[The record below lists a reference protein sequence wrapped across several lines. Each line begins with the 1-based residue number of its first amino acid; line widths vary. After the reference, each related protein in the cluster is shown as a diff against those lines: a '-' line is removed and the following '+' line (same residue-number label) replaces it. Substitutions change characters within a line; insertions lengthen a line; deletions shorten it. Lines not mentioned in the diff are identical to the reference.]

1 MLSPEPESGNS
12 RASFFAQNPFGVIP
26 IIRAKGWVGMLGLEQ
41 LDRLWANLLA
51 LGTKRLAALGLVG
64 LAVFASVGFGSFYL
78 SRSDYDTLYSGL
90 NAQDVSR
97 MGAVLKEA
105 GINFDVN
112 SEGTKMMVRR
122 EETAQARM
130 LLAEKGLPSSSNA
143 GYELFDKLGPIGL
156 TSFMQEVTR
165 VRAIEGELARTIQA
179 MKGIKA
185 ARVHIVL
192 PETGSFRRGRQPASA
207 SVVIRTEMSAD
218 SSTAQAI
225 RHLVAA
231 AVPGLTLDDISVLN
245 TDGTVLASAGDSSSS
260 SSARKI
266 ELEKTVSKDLV
277 DNVRKTLT
285 PYLGLDNF
293 EVSVAARINTD
304 KRQTNETSF
313 DPDSKVE
320 RSLRV
325 VKESGS
331 QQDSTSKQPVGVE
344 QNVPDQGAAGSG
356 GDQSKRTN
364 DRREDLTNY
373 ELSSKTIST
382 TSEGYRIDAL
392 TIAVVLNRKR
402 LLASLGES
410 ATPEAVQAQV
420 KEVERLV
427 GTSAGVDTKR
437 GDQIS
442 VVAVE
447 FAEDTRMADA
457 FNSANLMGPLIGLAT
472 GLIKAATVLGLVLIV
487 VMFGLRPV
495 TRILLD
501 QKEAQLA
508 GGALAAAGA
517 GGVDDGS
524 LLMSG
529 DEAEAAALAAD
540 SAATAE
546 LLGIKTDQNLIEDIT
561 SDVMRLSQRRLEQ
574 MVALDEE
581 QAANILKQWMRE
593 RAA

>member
-1 MLSPEPESGNS
+1 
-12 RASFFAQNPFGVIP
+12 
-26 IIRAKGWVGMLGLEQ
+26 MLGLEQ

-266 ELEKTVSKDLV
+266 ELEKTVSKDLG

-293 EVSVAARINTD
+293 EVSVAARINID

>member
-1 MLSPEPESGNS
+1 M
-12 RASFFAQNPFGVIP
+12 F
-26 IIRAKGWVGMLGLEQ
+26 GLEQ
-41 LDRLWANLLA
+41 LDRLWSNLLA
-51 LGTKRLAALGLVG
+51 LGTQRLMALGLVG
-64 LAVFASVGFGSFYL
+64 VAVFAAVGFGSYYL
-78 SRSDYDTLYSGL
+78 GRSDFDTLYSGL

-97 MGAVLKEA
+97 IGAALKEA
-105 GINFDVN
+105 GIAFDVN
-112 SEGTKMMVRR
+112 SEGTKVMVRR

-207 SVVIRTEMSAD
+207 SVVIRTEMAAD
-218 SSTAQAI
+218 ATTTQAI

-231 AVPGLTLDDISVLN
+231 AVPGLTVDEISVLN
-245 TDGTVLASAGDSSSS
+245 TDGTVLASAGDESSTSS
-260 SSARKI
+260 TRMI
-266 ELEKTVSKDLV
+266 ELEKTVSKDLG

-293 EVSVAARINTD
+293 EVSVAARLNID
-304 KRQTNETSF
+304 KRQTNETNF

-325 VKESGS
+325 VKETGNS
-331 QQDSTSKQPVGVE
+331 QDSSSRQPVGVE
-344 QNVPDQGAAGSG
+344 QNVPDQGQGGAG
-356 GDQSKRTN
+356 GDQSKKSN
-364 DRREDLTNY
+364 ERREDLTNY
-373 ELSSKTIST
+373 ELNSRTVQT
-382 TSEGYRIDAL
+382 TSEGYRIDGL

-410 ATPEAVQAQV
+410 ATPEAMQAQI

-427 GTSAGVDTKR
+427 GTAAGVDTKR

-447 FAEDTRMADA
+447 FAEDTRMQDSFEAA
-457 FNSANLMGPLIGLAT
+457 TVVGPLIGLAT
-472 GLIKAATVLGLVLIV
+472 GLIKALTVLGLVFIV

-495 TRILLD
+495 TRLLLD
-501 QKEAQLA
+501 QKEAQIA
-508 GGALAAAGA
+508 GGPLNA
-517 GGVDDGS
+517 GGDDGS
-524 LLMSG
+524 LLA
-529 DEAEAAALAAD
+529 AEGESDAIAADTAAA
-540 SAATAE
+540 AE
-546 LLGIKTDQNLIEDIT
+546 FLGIKAAQEPNLIEDIT
-561 SDVMRLSQRRLEQ
+561 NDVMRLSQKRLEQ

-593 RAA
+593 RVA

>member
-1 MLSPEPESGNS
+1 
-12 RASFFAQNPFGVIP
+12 
-26 IIRAKGWVGMLGLEQ
+26 MLGLEQ
-41 LDRLWANLLA
+41 LERLWGNLLA
-51 LGTKRLAALGLVG
+51 LGPKRLSALGVVG
-64 LAVFASVGFGSFYL
+64 LAVFAAVAFGSYYL
-78 SRSDYDTLYSGL
+78 SRSDYETLYSGL
-90 NAQDVSR
+90 TGQDVAR
-97 MGAVLKEA
+97 IGAVLKEA
-105 GINFDVN
+105 GIAFDVN
-112 SEGTKMMVRR
+112 SEGTKIVVRR
-122 EETAQARM
+122 EQTAEARM
-130 LLAEKGLPSSSNA
+130 LLAEKGLPSSSSA

-179 MKGIKA
+179 MKGVKA

-207 SVVIRTEMSAD
+207 SVVIRTEMAAD
-218 SSTAQAI
+218 ASTAHAI

-231 AVPGLTLDDISVLN
+231 AVPGLTVDDISVLN
-245 TDGTVLASAGDSSSS
+245 TDGTVLASAGDAA
-260 SSARKI
+260 SSASSRKI
-266 ELEKTVSKDLV
+266 ELEKEVSKDLG

-293 EVSVAARINTD
+293 EVSVAARLDLD
-304 KRQTNETSF
+304 KRQINETAF

-325 VKESGS
+325 IKESGS
-331 QQDSTSKQPVGVE
+331 QQDTSSKSPVGVE
-344 QNVPDQGAAGSG
+344 QNVPGEGAGGAG
-356 GDQSKRTN
+356 GDQSQRKN
-364 DRREDLTNY
+364 ERREDLTNY
-373 ELSSKTIST
+373 ELNSKTVST
-382 TSEGYRIDAL
+382 TSEGYRIEAL

-402 LLASLGES
+402 LLATLGES

-427 GTSAGVDTKR
+427 GTAAGVDLKR

-447 FAEDTRMADA
+447 FAEDTRVTEGFDTA
-457 FNSANLMGPLIGLAT
+457 SLVGPLIGLAT
-472 GLIKAATVLGLVLIV
+472 GLVKALTVLGLVFIV
-487 VMFGLRPV
+487 VAFGLRPV
-495 TRILLD
+495 TRLLLD
-501 QKEAQLA
+501 QRETQVA
-508 GGALAAAGA
+508 GGALASAESAEA
-517 GGVDDGS
+517 DDGS
-524 LLMSG
+524 LIKSN
-529 DEAEAAALAAD
+529 DEADAAAIESD
-540 SAATAE
+540 VTAATAE
-546 LLGIKTDQNLIEDIT
+546 LLGIKREPNLIEDIT

>member
-1 MLSPEPESGNS
+1 ML
-12 RASFFAQNPFGVIP
+12 A
-26 IIRAKGWVGMLGLEQ
+26 LEQ
-41 LDRLWANLLA
+41 LDKLWGNLQA
-51 LGTKRLAALGLVG
+51 LGTKRLAALGLMG
-64 LAVFASVGFGSFYL
+64 LAVFLAVGLGSFYL
-78 SRSDYDTLYSGL
+78 SRSDYDTLYAGL
-90 NAQDVSR
+90 NPQDVSR
-97 MGAVLKEA
+97 IGAVLKDA
-105 GINFDVN
+105 GIDFDV
-112 SEGTKMMVRR
+112 SSDGTKVMVRR

-130 LLAEKGLPSSSNA
+130 LLAEKGLPANSNA

-207 SVVIRTEMSAD
+207 SVVIRTEMAAD
-218 SSTAQAI
+218 ASTAQAI

-231 AVPGLTLDDISVLN
+231 AVPGLTVDDISVLN
-245 TDGTVLASAGDSSSS
+245 TDGTVLASAGDATSSGSS
-260 SSARKI
+260 RKI
-266 ELEKTVSKDLV
+266 ELEKAVSKDLG
-277 DNVRKTLT
+277 DNVRKTLM

-293 EVSVAARINTD
+293 EVSVAARLNID

-331 QQDSTSKQPVGVE
+331 QQDTSSNSPVGVE
-344 QNVPDQGAAGSG
+344 QNVPDQGAGGSG
-356 GDQSKRTN
+356 GDKSKRSN
-364 DRREDLTNY
+364 ERREDLTNF
-373 ELSSKTIST
+373 ELNSKTVST
-382 TSEGYRIDAL
+382 VSEGYRIEGL

-402 LLASLGES
+402 LLETLGEA
-410 ATPEAVQAQV
+410 ATPEVIQARV
-420 KEVERLV
+420 KEVERMV
-427 GTSAGVDTKR
+427 ETAAGADAKR

-447 FAEDTRMADA
+447 FAEDSPVDDSYTA
-457 FNSANLMGPLIGLAT
+457 SLMGPLIGLAT
-472 GLIKAATVLGLVLIV
+472 GLIKALTVLGLVFIV
-487 VMFGLRPV
+487 VTFGLRPV
-495 TRILLD
+495 TRLLLD
-501 QKEAQLA
+501 EKEEQLA
-508 GGALAAAGA
+508 GGALAA
-517 GGVDDGS
+517 GGTADDGS
-524 LLMSG
+524 LVTAS
-529 DEAEAAALAAD
+529 DEDGTLQID

-546 LLGIKTDQNLIEDIT
+546 LLGIKPEPNLIEDIT

>member
-1 MLSPEPESGNS
+1 
-12 RASFFAQNPFGVIP
+12 
-26 IIRAKGWVGMLGLEQ
+26 MLGIEQ
-41 LDRLWANLLA
+41 LDRLWSNLLA

-64 LAVFASVGFGSFYL
+64 LAVFLSVGLGSFYL
-78 SRSDYDTLYSGL
+78 SRSDYDTLYAGL

-97 MGAVLKEA
+97 IGAVLKDA
-105 GINFDVN
+105 GIAFDVN
-112 SEGTKMMVRR
+112 AEGTKVMVRR

-179 MKGIKA
+179 MKGVKA

-207 SVVIRTEMSAD
+207 SVVIRTEMAAD
-218 SSTAQAI
+218 TSMAQAI
-225 RHLVAA
+225 RHLVSA
-231 AVPGLTLDDISVLN
+231 AVPGLTVDDISVLN
-245 TDGTVLASAGDSSSS
+245 TDGTVLASAGDASSSTS
-260 SSARKI
+260 SRKI
-266 ELEKTVSKDLV
+266 ELEKTVAKDLS

-293 EVSVAARINTD
+293 EVSVAASLNID
-304 KRQTNETSF
+304 KRQTNETTF

-325 VKESGS
+325 VKESGRQENTAS
-331 QQDSTSKQPVGVE
+331 RSPVGVE
-344 QNVPDQGAAGSG
+344 QNVPDQAADGSG
-356 GDQSKRTN
+356 GDQSKRIN
-364 DRREDLTNY
+364 DRREDLSNY
-373 ELSSKTIST
+373 ELNSKIVST
-382 TSEGYRIDAL
+382 TSEGYRVEAL

-402 LLASLGES
+402 LLETLGEA

-427 GTSAGVDTKR
+427 GTAAGVDVKR

-447 FAEDTRMADA
+447 FAENARTGDGFD
-457 FNSANLMGPLIGLAT
+457 SASLAGPLIGLAT
-472 GLIKAATVLGLVLIV
+472 GLIKALTVLGLVFIV
-487 VMFGLRPV
+487 VVFGMRPV
-495 TRILLD
+495 TRLLLD
-501 QKEAQLA
+501 QREGQVA
-508 GGALAAAGA
+508 GGALGAAAAGTVTDE
-517 GGVDDGS
+517 GP
-524 LLMSG
+524 LLTSEES
-529 DEAEAAALAAD
+529 DVAAID

-546 LLGIKTDQNLIEDIT
+546 LLGIKQEREPNLIEDIT
-561 SDVMRLSQRRLEQ
+561 GDVLRLSQKRLEQ

-593 RAA
+593 RVA

>member
-1 MLSPEPESGNS
+1 M
-12 RASFFAQNPFGVIP
+12 F
-26 IIRAKGWVGMLGLEQ
+26 GLEQ
-41 LDRLWANLLA
+41 FERLRSNLLA
-51 LGTKRLAALGLVG
+51 LGTKKLLALGLVG
-64 LAVFASVGFGSFYL
+64 LAVFASVAFGSFYL

-90 NAQDVSR
+90 TGQDVSR
-97 MGAVLKEA
+97 IGAALREA
-105 GINFDVN
+105 GVDFDVN
-112 SEGTKMMVRR
+112 ADGTRIMVRR

-130 LLAEKGLPSSSNA
+130 LLAEKGLPSSSNT

-207 SVVIRTEMSAD
+207 AVFIRTEGAA
-218 SSTAQAI
+218 SSTMAQAI

-231 AVPGLTLDDISVLN
+231 AVPGLSIDDVSVTN
-245 TDGTVLASAGDSSSS
+245 ADGTVLASAGDA
-260 SSARKI
+260 SSAASTRKLD
-266 ELEKTVSKDLV
+266 LEKEVSKDLS

-293 EVSVAARINTD
+293 EVSVAARINID
-304 KRQTNETSF
+304 KLQSNETKF

-320 RSLRV
+320 RSLRS

-331 QQDSTSKQPVGVE
+331 QQNSNSKQPVGVE
-344 QNVPDQGAAGSG
+344 QNVPEEAAAGQG
-356 GDQSKRTN
+356 GDQSLRKN
-364 DRREDLTNY
+364 DKREDLTNY
-373 ELSSKTIST
+373 ELNTKTTSI
-382 TSEGYRIDAL
+382 TSEGYRVEGL

-402 LLASLGES
+402 LLETLGGES
-410 ATPEAVQAQV
+410 ATPEAIQAKV
-420 KEVERLV
+420 KEIERLV
-427 GTSAGVDTKR
+427 GTSAGFDAKR

-442 VVAVE
+442 VEAVE
-447 FAEDTRMADA
+447 FTQDMRMSDEFGAA
-457 FNSANLMGPLIGLAT
+457 ALAGPLIGLAT
-472 GLIKAATVLGLVLIV
+472 GLIKALTVLGLVFIV
-487 VMFGLRPV
+487 VMFGVRPV
-495 TRILLD
+495 TQALIGPRED
-501 QKEAQLA
+501 QLA
-508 GGALAAAGA
+508 GGVLAADGE
-517 GGVDDGS
+517 GVADDGS
-524 LLMSG
+524 LITATS
-529 DEAEAAALAAD
+529 DEDAALAAQ

-546 LLGIKTDQNLIEDIT
+546 LLGIKQEPNLIEDIT
-561 SDVMRLSQRRLEQ
+561 NDVMRLSQRRLEQ